1 VDARLFIFCRTP
13 MWSHR
18 VKGKPMPNNCKS
30 PEMCLLSETCVP
42 CAICPNVKEI
52 ADDRLARTPCSPSL
66 PAKMRDLLH
75 YEICAAWWPQF
86 VSWGPLQDIIAG
98 HFARKVAKKY
108 RRWKWCVERSQRLSD
123 LIPPNSQDR

>member
-1 VDARLFIFCRTP
+1 
-13 MWSHR
+13 MH
-18 VKGKPMPNNCKS
+18 
-30 PEMCLLSETCVP
+30 
-42 CAICPNVKEI
+42 
-52 ADDRLARTPCSPSL
+52 
-66 PAKMRDLLH
+66 DLLH

-123 LIPPNSQDR
+123 LIPPNVKGHASPEHAPKINQTASSASHAPSCSLSS

>member
-1 VDARLFIFCRTP
+1 
-13 MWSHR
+13 
-18 VKGKPMPNNCKS
+18 MPNNCKS
-30 PEMCLLSETCVP
+30 PEMCLLSETCIP
-42 CAICPNVKEI
+42 CAICPNAKER
-52 ADDRLARTPCSPSL
+52 ADDRLARTPCSASF

-108 RRWKWCVERSQRLSD
+108 GRWKWCVERSQRLSN
-123 LIPPNSQDR
+123 LIPPNADGAGRREPAPPSH